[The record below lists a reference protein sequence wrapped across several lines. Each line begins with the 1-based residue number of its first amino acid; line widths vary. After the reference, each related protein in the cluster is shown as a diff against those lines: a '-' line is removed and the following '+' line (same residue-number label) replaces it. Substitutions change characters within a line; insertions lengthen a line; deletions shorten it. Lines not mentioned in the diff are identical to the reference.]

1 MAGKTHGEAHDQ
13 LPPRIHE
20 DLLTV
25 HAKRVETE
33 CEQCLNDHVVLA
45 DQPGPLEGYGRG
57 RSDLLI
63 LEPPAE
69 KEPAAKKMVE
79 QRRYRLRIQLR
90 DPAAAPAYESIPTQ
104 GWIEAF
110 APLGD

>member
-13 LPPRIHE
+13 FSPRIHE

-45 DQPGPLEGYGRG
+45 DQPGPLEGSGRG

-63 LEPPAE
+63 LEPPPEEEPGAE
-69 KEPAAKKMVE
+69 KMVE

-90 DPAAAPAYESIPTQ
+90 DPAAAPAYESIPTH